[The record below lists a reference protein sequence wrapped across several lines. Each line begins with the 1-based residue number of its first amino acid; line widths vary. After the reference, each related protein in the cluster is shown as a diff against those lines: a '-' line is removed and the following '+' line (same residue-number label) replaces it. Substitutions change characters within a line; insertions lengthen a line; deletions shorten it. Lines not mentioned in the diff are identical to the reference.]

1 MAALIVRCSPQQG
14 GASSPTLR
22 GSVHDGELCEITGLG
37 PIPVAHAVLLTD
49 ATWKL
54 VITCGVDVAQVTTF
68 AWAFVSA
75 WIT

>member
-1 MAALIVRCSPQQG
+1 VLAAAG

-22 GSVHDGELCEITGLG
+22 GSVHDGELCEVTGLC
-37 PIPVAHAVLLTD
+37 PIPVAHAVSLLTD
-49 ATWKL
+49 ATRKL
-54 VITCGVDVAQVTTF
+54 VITRGVDVAQVTPF

>member
-1 MAALIVRCSPQQG
+1 M
-14 GASSPTLR
+14 
-22 GSVHDGELCEITGLG
+22 HDGELCEITGLG
-37 PIPVAHAVLLTD
+37 PIPVAHAVSLLTD

>member
-1 MAALIVRCSPQQG
+1 M
-14 GASSPTLR
+14 
-22 GSVHDGELCEITGLG
+22 HDGELCEITGLG
-37 PIPVAHAVLLTD
+37 PIPVAHAVSLLTD
-49 ATWKL
+49 ATRKL